1 MVPLISIIG
10 DKVLDIT
17 LNPISMPGLL
27 PIQESLFVMLQAYD
41 GLKASQTLEQKYVFI
56 PKSAKETYLVHVL
69 NSLEAMRVR
78 SAIVFCSTCAGCKM
92 LKCVL
97 DELGFESAAIHSQ
110 LMQSSRFES
119 LDRFKS
125 GRVSMLVAT
134 DVASRGLD
142 IPTVDLVINYELPIA
157 PRDYVHRVGRTARAG
172 KAGQSISFVSQYDI
186 ELLQKIED
194 LIGKK
199 LTEFKTKED
208 VVLKGMNKVYI
219 AKKAALLKVARE
231 ESLDTNKVRKRRK

>member
-1 MVPLISIIG
+1 
-10 DKVLDIT
+10 
-17 LNPISMPGLL
+17 
-27 PIQESLFVMLQAYD
+27 
-41 GLKASQTLEQKYVFI
+41 
-56 PKSAKETYLVHVL
+56 
-69 NSLEAMRVR
+69 MRVR
-78 SAIVFCSTCAGCKM
+78 STIVFCSTCAGCKV
-92 LKCVL
+92 LKCIL

-142 IPTVDLVINYELPIA
+142 IPTVDLVINYELPSA

-172 KAGQSISFVSQYDI
+172 RTGQSISFVSQYDI

-194 LIGKK
+194 LIGEK
-199 LTEFKTKED
+199 LAEFETKED
-208 VVLKGMNKVYI
+208 DVLKKMNKVYV

-231 ESLDTNKVRKRRK
+231 ESLDTNRVRRKKK